1 MEVVVKDLP
10 FKILPEM
17 MRVADD
23 LYSKVREAKADKEK
37 EKGLTKNEAIA
48 KKIKPEDRLRV
59 RDPW

>member
-10 FKILPEM
+10 FKVLPEM

-23 LYSKVREAKADKEK
+23 LYAKVREAKADKEQ
-37 EKGLTKNEAIA
+37 KGLTKNEVIA
-48 KKIKPEDRLRV
+48 KKLKPEDRLRV